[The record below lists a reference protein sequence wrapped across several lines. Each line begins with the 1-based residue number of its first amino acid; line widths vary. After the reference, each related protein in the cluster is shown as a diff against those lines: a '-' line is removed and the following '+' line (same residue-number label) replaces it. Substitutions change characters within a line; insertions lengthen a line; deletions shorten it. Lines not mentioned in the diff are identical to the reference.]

1 MKKVLQTKKMAKK
14 NQQIIKRRGTKKAVH
29 IKKKVKQNQK
39 IIKKIKKREMKKV
52 LHTKKTVKIEMRKN
66 HPQTKAI
73 ILLREELVLH

>member
-1 MKKVLQTKKMAKK
+1 
-14 NQQIIKRRGTKKAVH
+14 
-29 IKKKVKQNQK
+29 
-39 IIKKIKKREMKKV
+39 MKKV